1 MIQVQGLDR
10 PFRALGVDCVPPRA
24 LPWAGIALP
33 LWGGDEALIGR
44 GDFSVAGTQGCLW
57 LAWRWPLRP

>member
-24 LPWAGIALP
+24 LPWAVIGQAFGLMVVSPIRQGPPIARED
-33 LWGGDEALIGR
+33 WGDVR
-44 GDFSVAGTQGCLW
+44 
-57 LAWRWPLRP
+57 